1 MKPDT
6 EILTTFSYCFFTVT
20 NLKIDHKLI
29 HCPLMYKDPED
40 LVILSQPA
48 IDLCL
53 LQ

>member
-1 MKPDT
+1 MKLDT

-20 NLKIDHKLI
+20 NLKIDPKLI
-29 HCPLMYKDPED
+29 HCPLKYKDTED